1 MRMVVKMK
9 NYYRLI
15 AKLIFFAPSPCITG
29 ELHSLILMSTFCSGA
44 TYICT
49 HQMMC
54 SWLET
59 VSDTG
64 LGSDPALDFVGKRDS
79 GIDFVG
85 KRTPGMEFV
94 GKRSPG
100 MEFVGKRTPGME
112 FVGKRT
118 PGTEFVGKRT
128 PGMEFVGK
136 RTPGMEFV
144 GKRTSGME
152 FVGKRAPGMEFVGK
166 RTPGMAF
173 VDKSFDIEFLGPLLL
188 PLHINRAPPIGM
200 EFLGK
205 RSYPVSSTSRNSLKS
220 NGILGSLKREGLKPN
235 GIFGPLKRSIINK
248 NGFYGAHEED
258 EDYQDDPDYDLFYVF
273 LKEKDGKDETQKL
286 HMKEDHF

>member
-64 LGSDPALDFVGKRDS
+64 LGSDPDLDFVGKRDS

-94 GKRSPG
+94 GKRSQ
-100 MEFVGKRTPGME
+100 GME

-144 GKRTSGME
+144 G
-152 FVGKRAPGMEFVGK
+152 
-166 RTPGMAF
+166 
-173 VDKSFDIEFLGPLLL
+173 
-188 PLHINRAPPIGM
+188 
-200 EFLGK
+200 
-205 RSYPVSSTSRNSLKS
+205 
-220 NGILGSLKREGLKPN
+220 
-235 GIFGPLKRSIINK
+235 
-248 NGFYGAHEED
+248 
-258 EDYQDDPDYDLFYVF
+258 
-273 LKEKDGKDETQKL
+273 
-286 HMKEDHF
+286 

>member
-144 GKRTSGME
+144 GK
-152 FVGKRAPGMEFVGK
+152 
-166 RTPGMAF
+166 
-173 VDKSFDIEFLGPLLL
+173 SFEIEFLGKKRLL
-188 PLHINRAPPIGM
+188 PLFYCPC
-200 EFLGK
+200 
-205 RSYPVSSTSRNSLKS
+205 KS
-220 NGILGSLKREGLKPN
+220 IR
-235 GIFGPLKRSIINK
+235 PL
-248 NGFYGAHEED
+248 
-258 EDYQDDPDYDLFYVF
+258 Q
-273 LKEKDGKDETQKL
+273 
-286 HMKEDHF
+286 